1 MGRVDNKFVLVGKVV
16 RPQGIKGKLK
26 VRPLA
31 DPDVFSAAIG
41 VYLEKGK
48 EPAAYYKLLSSQLHK
63 GAVLLGLEGV
73 DTMSR
78 AEGLVGSR
86 VFTEMST
93 LEKLPDGEYYWF
105 QIIGLDVLTEEGRL
119 LGKVAE
125 ILQTGS
131 NDVYVVRDG
140 SKEYLIPAI
149 GQVVKLIDVSLGR
162 MVISPMKGLL
172 GEE

>member
-1 MGRVDNKFVLVGKVV
+1 VDNKFVLVGEVV

-26 VRPLA
+26 VRLLA
-31 DPDVFSAAIG
+31 DIDLFSIEKG

-48 EPAAYYKLLSSQLHK
+48 GPAACYKVLSSQLHK
-63 GAVLLGLEGV
+63 GAVLLGLEGI
-73 DTMSR
+73 DTMSM

-86 VFTEMST
+86 VYTEMST
-93 LEKLPDGEYYWF
+93 LEELPEGEYYWF
-105 QIIGLDVLTEEGRL
+105 QIIGLDVLTEDGCL
-119 LGKVAE
+119 LGKVTE
-125 ILQTGS
+125 ILPTGS

-149 GQVVKLIDVSLGR
+149 EQVIKDIDVSLGR
-162 MVISPMKGLL
+162 IVITPMKGLL

>member
-1 MGRVDNKFVLVGKVV
+1 MDNKFVLVGEVV

-31 DPDVFSAAIG
+31 DPDVFSAANG

-48 EPAAYYKLLSSQLHK
+48 EPAAYYKVLSSQLHK
-63 GAVLLGLEGV
+63 GAVLLGIEGI

-78 AEGLVGSR
+78 AEGLVGSQ
-86 VFTEMST
+86 VFAEIST
-93 LEKLPDGEYYWF
+93 LEKLPEGEYYWF

-125 ILQTGS
+125 ILPTGS

-149 GQVVKLIDVSLGR
+149 EQVVKVIDVLLGR

>member
-1 MGRVDNKFVLVGKVV
+1 MDNKFVLVGEVV

-31 DPDVFSAAIG
+31 DLDVFYTAKG

-48 EPAAYYKLLSSQLHK
+48 EPTVYYKVLSSQLHK
-63 GAVLLGLEGV
+63 GAVLLALEGV
-73 DTMSR
+73 ETMSR
-78 AEGLVGSR
+78 AKELVGSR
-86 VFTEMST
+86 LFAEMSA
-93 LEKLPDGEYYWF
+93 LEKLPEGEYYWF

-125 ILQTGS
+125 ILPTGS
-131 NDVYVVRDG
+131 NDVYVVRDR

-149 GQVVKLIDVSLGR
+149 DQVVKFIDVSAGKI
-162 MVISPMKGLL
+162 VISPMKGLL